1 MFLKSWREKRYIVS
15 KVISFCFLILLD
27 PFSLWHKTNIGSLI
41 SKKIQSKG
49 KFWDS
54 IFALGLT

>member
-27 PFSLWHKTNIGSLI
+27 PFSLWHENEYR
-41 SKKIQSKG
+41 
-49 KFWDS
+49 KFD
-54 IFALGLT
+54 

>member
-41 SKKIQSKG
+41 SKKIQS
-49 KFWDS
+49 
-54 IFALGLT
+54 